1 MQEFHLYLFK
11 QKKKE
16 KLQGNR
22 IETPE
27 FIIKNKLRPDYSYYI
42 TNQIMKP
49 VQQVYAL
56 LLDQIP
62 EFKSKLKGLR
72 RHERSLARQHKDI
85 KKQKEKID
93 KIRNKEV
100 KILIFDDALRDA
112 NNQKNRQ
119 KSITSFFG

>member
-27 FIIKNKLRPDYSYYI
+27 FIIENKLRPDYSYYI